1 MHEQYD
7 LNVKR
12 CFVIPVTSD
21 GKLLTAGSNS
31 KKGLLGLGNAE
42 GRDRHRLTEVPAL
55 KGVDIV
61 SVACG

>member
-1 MHEQYD
+1 M
-7 LNVKR
+7 
-12 CFVIPVTSD
+12 FVAVTTE
-21 GKLLTAGSNS
+21 GKLLTAGSNG
-31 KKGLLGLGNAE
+31 KKGLLGLGAVE